1 MSARLRGIARE
12 TEQIVAA
19 GTYRAPSGREVRLAE
34 AVRAA
39 RDGTRLYGPEPVRV
53 PERLLERAPE
63 RASPARTRIEV
74 TGENSLEAARRLAED
89 AEPGEPH
96 REPAV
101 LNFASA
107 RNPGGGYL
115 NGAQAQEEAL
125 CRASAL
131 HTCLLRAPGYYDHH
145 RTHRDPFYS
154 DRVIHSPAV
163 PVFRDDR
170 GRLLEEPFR
179 AGFLTSPAPNA
190 GVILRTAP
198 ERAGEVPGAL
208 AVRAERVLETAAAV
222 GHRRLVLGAWGCGVF
237 RNDPAR
243 VAAAFRALLEPGGRF
258 AGAFEHVVFGILDRT
273 RAGAT
278 RTAFDRTFAD
288 LLADPAEVSS
298 SRSAPAAGDA
308 PD

>member
-19 GTYRAPSGREVRLAE
+19 GAYRAPSGREVRLAE

-39 RDGTRLYGPEPVRV
+39 RDGTRMYGPEPVRV
-53 PERLLERAPE
+53 PEKVPE
-63 RASPARTRIEV
+63 RVSPVRTRIEV
-74 TGENSLEAARRLAED
+74 TGESSLEAARRLVGD
-89 AEPGEPH
+89 AEPGELR

-131 HTCLLRAPGYYDHH
+131 HTCLLRAPEYYDHH

-170 GRLLEEPFR
+170 GRLLEEPFQ

-208 AVRAERVLETAAAV
+208 AVRAERVLETAV
-222 GHRRLVLGAWGCGVF
+222 GGGYRRLVLGAWGCGVF

-258 AGAFEHVVFGILDRT
+258 TGAFAHVVFGILDRT
-273 RAGAT
+273 REGAT
-278 RTAFDRTFAD
+278 RTAFERTFAD
-288 LLADPAEVSS
+288 LVTDAAAVSS
-298 SRSAPAAGDA
+298 SRTAPAAGDA